1 MPANKLPIC
10 VRCNKPVE
18 ENIAQYDVHEK
29 MHWLCFHL
37 EYEHDGDPDISCND
51 PSCPWWH
58 IEVYKSKLKE
68 LGLNPEE
75 IIDKAI
81 DERWTF

>member
-1 MPANKLPIC
+1 MKMNNPLNC

-18 ENIAQYDVHEK
+18 EHREYYDIHEK

-37 EYEHDGDPDISCND
+37 EYEHEGDPDRSCSD

-58 IEVYKSKLKE
+58 IEVYKSKLKS

-75 IIDKAI
+75 ILEKAI